1 MNVRAGW
8 NYLQNALYQFKGTFE
23 LDLWYDAK
31 TDKFFVD
38 YTLNSHKQ
46 KKYEWLYLG
55 TWSRRAVYSSFYPVV
70 EGLRER
76 WSLYDVSEL
85 TPAAKKEVCNGMG
98 PHGLGFLVPDFKFT
112 RAGDRHDLKYTC
124 GGDMEDRKWA
134 DHCFLW
140 EIRRMGGGV
149 WLAYT
154 YFWAVRLFGKKAFE
168 QRFIKMSIKQV
179 NDSFKKN

>member
-23 LDLWYDAK
+23 LHLWYDCK
-31 TDKFFVD
+31 LDKFFVD
-38 YTLNSHKQ
+38 YTLESHKK
-46 KKYEWLYLG
+46 KKYEWVFLG

-85 TPAAKKEVCNGMG
+85 TPEARREVVNGLG
-98 PHGLGFLVPDFKFT
+98 PHGLGWTVPDFKYT
-112 RAGDRHDLKYTC
+112 RAGDNHDLKYTC

-134 DHCFLW
+134 DYCFLW

-168 QRFIKMSIKQV
+168 QRFVKMSIKQV
-179 NDSFKKN
+179 NESFKKS